1 MSFSSWLTPIVLGMR
16 RQLGVDNASGAGI
29 AAADARARSLDGML
43 KRWAPLA
50 GRMGCHLNL
59 LAALCGTDKYGAHDY
74 TPVYHEL
81 MARSRRKPVRLL
93 EIGVGG
99 YQGGLGGESLLMWAA
114 YFPKG
119 KLFGIDIHDKT
130 ALSRGRVRVLQCS
143 QTDRAGLIA
152 IGEAHGPF
160 DFIIDD
166 GSHASP
172 HQIESFRILWPFI
185 KDRGV
190 YIIEDV
196 QTSYW
201 PSFAGGTFG
210 SEDYARSC
218 VSYFKG
224 LADSVNLPEFLE
236 PAQPGSPLDPTIG
249 SIAFH
254 HNLIVLTKDVS
265 ARTSNFPLGDPR
277 VRAALMRRGGPA
289 PPGPG

>member
-1 MSFSSWLTPIVLGMR
+1 MSFSSRLTQIVLGMR
-16 RQLGVDNASGAGI
+16 KRLGVDNPQGAGT
-29 AAADARARSLDGML
+29 ATDDPRGRALDAKL
-43 KRWAPLA
+43 KRWAPMA

-74 TPVYHEL
+74 TPIYHEL
-81 MARSRRKPVRLL
+81 MARSRRRPIRLL

-99 YQGGLGGESLLMWAA
+99 FQGVVGGESLLMWAA

-119 KLFGIDIHDKT
+119 EVFGIDIHDKT
-130 ALSRGRVRVLQCS
+130 AFSRGRIRVLQCS
-143 QTDRAGLIA
+143 QIDRAGLVA

-160 DFIIDD
+160 DYIIDD

-218 VSYFKG
+218 VSYFRG
-224 LADSVNLPEFLE
+224 LVDSVNLPEFLE
-236 PAQPGSPLDPTIG
+236 PAKPGSPLDPTIG

-254 HNLIVLTKDVS
+254 HNLIVLTKDAS
-265 ARTSNFPLGDPR
+265 ARTSNFPLGDPQ

-289 PPGPG
+289 PSGSA

>member
-1 MSFSSWLTPIVLGMR
+1 MNFSDRLSHIVLGMR
-16 RQLGVDNASGAGI
+16 RQFNVDNPSGAGI
-29 AAADARARSLDGML
+29 AGEDPRGRGLDATL
-43 KRWAPLA
+43 KRCALLA
-50 GRMGCHLNL
+50 GRMGFNLNL

-119 KLFGIDIHDKT
+119 KVYGIDLHDKT
-130 ALSRGRVRVLQCS
+130 ALSRGRITVLQCS
-143 QTDRAGLIA
+143 QTDRPGLVR
-152 IGEAHGPF
+152 IGETHGPF

-185 KDRGV
+185 KDRGL

-201 PSFAGGTFG
+201 PSFGGGALG
-210 SEDYARSC
+210 SADYARSC

-224 LADSVNLPEFLE
+224 LVDSVNLPEFLE
-236 PAQPGSPLDPTIG
+236 PAGPGLPLDPTLG
-249 SIAFH
+249 GIAFH
-254 HNLIVLTKDVS
+254 HNLIVLTKDAS
-265 ARTSNFPLGDPR
+265 ARVSNFPLGDPQ
-277 VRAALMRRGGPA
+277 VRAALMRRGA
-289 PPGPG
+289 PSGPG

>member
-1 MSFSSWLTPIVLGMR
+1 MNFSAWLSHIVLGMR
-16 RQLGVDNASGAGI
+16 RQLGVDNPTGAGI
-29 AAADARARSLDGML
+29 AGEDPRGRALDATL
-43 KRWAPLA
+43 KRCAPLA
-50 GRMGCHLNL
+50 GRMGFNLNL

-81 MARSRRKPVRLL
+81 MSRSCKEPVRLL

-99 YQGGLGGESLLMWAA
+99 FQGGLGGESLLMWAA

-119 KLFGIDIHDKT
+119 KVYGIDIHDKT
-130 ALSRGRVRVLQCS
+130 ALSRGRITVLQCS
-143 QTDRAGLIA
+143 QTDRPGLVRV
-152 IGEAHGPF
+152 GEAHGPF

-201 PSFAGGTFG
+201 PAFGGGTFG

-224 LADSVNLPEFLE
+224 LVDSVNLPEFLE
-236 PAQPGSPLDPTIG
+236 PARPGLPLDPTIG
-249 SIAFH
+249 RIAFH
-254 HNLIVLTKDVS
+254 HNLIVLTKDAS
-265 ARTSNFPLGDPR
+265 ARTSNFPLGDPQ
-277 VRAALMRRGGPA
+277 VRAALMRRGAPA
-289 PPGPG
+289 PSGKG